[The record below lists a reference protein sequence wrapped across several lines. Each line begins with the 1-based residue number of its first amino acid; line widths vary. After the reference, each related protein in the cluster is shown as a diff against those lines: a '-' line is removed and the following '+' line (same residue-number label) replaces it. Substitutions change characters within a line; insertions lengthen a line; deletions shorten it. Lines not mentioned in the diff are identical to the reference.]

1 MCDLLDP
8 KNDYVFKRLF
18 ADAPDLLVALI
29 NAVRRCAAP
38 ITHIAVK
45 NPAIDAAELHGKY
58 IILDLL
64 AEDAAGRQYN
74 IEMQVRRYRAWSAR
88 STYYLA
94 RLISGQLVA
103 GDDYGELQPA
113 IGIHLLDFDLFQD
126 PAHQDQALWCFEMR
140 DAARPAVTL
149 GQELQLNLIELRKA
163 DRLQQTAGA
172 LGAWITLFEH
182 WQEEDTMAQIV
193 DPPVRAAL
201 DKLKTLSADAEAR
214 RLAFVRER
222 ALRDERSL
230 LKDAREE
237 GLEAG
242 REEGRAALRLTAI
255 NLIHGT
261 DLSDAAIAA
270 ITGLGVDD
278 LAALRRTV

>member
-1 MCDLLDP
+1 MCELLDP

-18 ADAPDLLVALI
+18 ADAPDLLAALI

-103 GDDYGELQPA
+103 GDDYGKLQPA
-113 IGIHLLDFDLFQD
+113 IGIHLL
-126 PAHQDQALWCFEMR
+126 
-140 DAARPAVTL
+140 
-149 GQELQLNLIELRKA
+149 
-163 DRLQQTAGA
+163 
-172 LGAWITLFEH
+172 
-182 WQEEDTMAQIV
+182 
-193 DPPVRAAL
+193 
-201 DKLKTLSADAEAR
+201 
-214 RLAFVRER
+214 
-222 ALRDERSL
+222 
-230 LKDAREE
+230 
-237 GLEAG
+237 
-242 REEGRAALRLTAI
+242 AI
-255 NLIHGT
+255 CSRT
-261 DLSDAAIAA
+261 
-270 ITGLGVDD
+270 
-278 LAALRRTV
+278 RRTRTRRCGVLRCAMPRARQ